1 MKNFK
6 NSGGRGA
13 YRPNNSGSRF
23 PEQKEMHTA
32 ICAECGNS
40 CQVPFKPRGDKPV
53 YCSPCFSEQ
62 SEPKFNDRSR
72 ERVEVKT
79 QNHSCDSQKLINK
92 LDELMTKFDK
102 IITILISKHETVK
115 PLVDDKKI
123 EKTVVEAKKE
133 PEIMKIKKSKKST
146 AKKSPKAKK

>member
-6 NSGGRGA
+6 NSGNRGA
-13 YRPNNSGSRF
+13 YRPSNSGSRF
-23 PEQKEMHTA
+23 SEKKEMHTA

-62 SEPKFNDRSR
+62 SEPQFNDRSR

-79 QNHSCDSQKLINK
+79 QSHSCDNQKLINK
-92 LDELMTKFDK
+92 LDELITKFDK
-102 IITILISKHETVK
+102 LIEALINNKESSKSIIF
-115 PLVDDKKI
+115 DKKND
-123 EKTVVEAKKE
+123 KKVTKVKKAKKA
-133 PEIMKIKKSKKST
+133 PVKKSTKSKK
-146 AKKSPKAKK
+146 